1 MEQLAS
7 AWHVW
12 IVAAL
17 LAAIAIGFIARFIL
31 PALRLGRE
39 LTAALRQLQDVE
51 HEGATPETMAALM
64 TTPTLAHLW
73 REYAQTLHRQQDKQ
87 GVRWRATAMAEA
99 FFTEQALVDTPL
111 KTEFYKH
118 LPGILT
124 GIGIIGTFSGLILGL
139 THFEISANTEVVR
152 ESLRGLV
159 QGVGHAFAVS
169 ASAIAL
175 AMLFTWIEKS
185 LVTARYRQVATLVQ
199 RIDSL
204 FDAGAGEE
212 YLARLVRAAEASAA
226 QGRESNTALVGELRQ
241 ALQEVLA
248 SQQQAA
254 AQQQQQLV
262 QALSSQLDQ
271 LGQRFGAQVDASLQQ
286 HLVPAIQAPLQELTA
301 TLQQQGQGQQAMLA
315 NALEG
320 SLNQGMQQALAGFTQ
335 NFAEQLDSRLD
346 SNFGNLQTALQASAD
361 AMQTAAIGLQQAI
374 GNLAANSR
382 DSGALMQEQMQ
393 QALAQLTAQQ
403 QSTTNELR
411 AFLGQVGRELR
422 QSADSQ
428 QQQQGRFTDQAGA
441 LVGELAT
448 QVRTLAQEVR
458 QASAS
463 MQSTVAGVAQVNREA
478 LGQLV
483 TGASNVRAA
492 LADFAALGRE
502 MQGAVQAFGQAH
514 AAIRQSAGALGD
526 ASNLATAA
534 MAEHQQARESFT
546 ALLGELRGVVDSA
559 RREAS
564 LTDGLVARLE
574 AGAERLGIAGKRAD
588 LYLDGVTKVL
598 GEAHSAFA
606 TNVEATLKQGNA
618 QFQRELAEA
627 VGFLKGAIEDL
638 GDAVDGI
645 ASTAANV
652 RR

>member
-12 IVAAL
+12 VVAAL
-17 LAAIAIGFIARFIL
+17 LAAIAVGFIARFIL

-39 LTAALRQLQDVE
+39 LTSALRQLQE
-51 HEGATPETMAALM
+51 IGREQAAPEALAAVM

-73 REYAQTLHRQQDKQ
+73 REYAQTLHRQQDAN

-139 THFEISANTEVVR
+139 THFEISANTEIVR

-185 LVTARYRQVATLVQ
+185 LVTARYHQVATLVQ

-226 QGRESNTALVGELRQ
+226 AGRDGQGALVKELRV
-241 ALQEVLA
+241 ALQELLS

-254 AQQQQQLV
+254 AQQQQQL
-262 QALSSQLDQ
+262 LDA
-271 LGQRFGAQVDASLQQ
+271 FGERLDASLQQ
-286 HLVPAIQAPLQELTA
+286 HLVPAIQAPLRELTA
-301 TLQQQGQGQQAMLA
+301 SLQQQGQGQQAMLA
-315 NALEG
+315 QVLEG
-320 SLNQGMQQALAGFTQ
+320 SLSQGMQQALGGFTQ
-335 NFAEQLDSRLD
+335 NFAEQLDQRLD
-346 SNFGNLQTALQASAD
+346 SNFASLQSALQASAD

-374 GNLAANSR
+374 GNLAAGSR
-382 DSGALMQEQMQ
+382 DHGELMQEQLQ
-393 QALAQLTAQQ
+393 QALTQLTAQQ

-411 AFLGQVGRELR
+411 SFLGQVGRELR

-428 QQQQGRFTDQAGA
+428 QQQQGRFADQAGS

-448 QVRTLAQEVR
+448 QVRALTQEVR
-458 QASAS
+458 QASAT
-463 MQSTVAGVAQVNREA
+463 MQATVSGVAQVNREA

-483 TGASNVRAA
+483 TGANNVRAA

-526 ASNLATAA
+526 ASNVAVTAI
-534 MAEHQQARESFT
+534 AEHQQARESFT

-564 LTDGLVARLE
+564 LTEGLVARLE
-574 AGAERLGIAGKRAD
+574 AGADRLGVAGKRAD

-598 GEAHSAFA
+598 GEAHTAFA

>member
-12 IVAAL
+12 VVAAL
-17 LAAIAIGFIARFIL
+17 LGAIAIGFVARFIL
-31 PALRLGRE
+31 PGLRLGRE
-39 LTAALRQLQDVE
+39 LAAALRQLQGIS
-51 HEGATPETMAALM
+51 HEQAEPEAIAAAM
-64 TTPTLAHLW
+64 STPTLAHLW
-73 REYAQTLHRQQDKQ
+73 REYAQTLHRQQDAQ
-87 GVRWRATAMAEA
+87 SGGVRWRATAMAEA

-226 QGRESNTALVGELRQ
+226 AGREGQGALVKELRV
-241 ALQEVLA
+241 ALQELLA
-248 SQQQAA
+248 AQQQSA
-254 AQQQQQLV
+254 AQQQQQL
-262 QALSSQLDQ
+262 LDA
-271 LGQRFGAQVDASLQQ
+271 FGERLDASLQQ
-286 HLVPAIQAPLQELTA
+286 HLVPAIQAPLQELA
-301 TLQQQGQGQQAMLA
+301 ASLQQQGQGQQAMLA
-315 NALEG
+315 QALES
-320 SLNQGMQQALAGFTQ
+320 SLSQGVQQALGGFAQ
-335 NFAEQLDSRLD
+335 NFGDQLDRRLD

-361 AMQTAAIGLQQAI
+361 AMQTAASSLQQAI
-374 GNLAANSR
+374 GNLANSGR
-382 DSGALMQEQMQ
+382 DHGEQMQEQLR
-393 QALAQLTAQQ
+393 QALGQLAAQQ

-428 QQQQGRFTDQAGA
+428 QEQQGRFTDQAGA
-441 LVGELAT
+441 LVGELAA
-448 QVRTLAQEVR
+448 QVRALAQEVR

-463 MQSTVAGVAQVNREA
+463 MQSTVAGVSQINRES

-483 TGASNVRAA
+483 TGAGNIRAA

-526 ASNLATAA
+526 ASNVATAA
-534 MAEHQQARESFT
+534 LAEQQRGREAFT
-546 ALLGELRGVVDSA
+546 ALLGEVQTVVDSA
-559 RREAS
+559 RREAA
-564 LTDGLVARLE
+564 LTEGLVARLE
-574 AGAERLGIAGKRAD
+574 AGAERLGVAGKRAE

-598 GEAHSAFA
+598 GDAHTAFA

-645 ASTAANV
+645 ASTAANA